1 MKMKFLGHHPLN
13 GPHKALDDTQL
24 AAIAELFAVLSERSR
39 LRILQV
45 LQGGPANVGELV
57 EKSGLKQANVS
68 RQLGLLLSA
77 GIIAR
82 GRRETS
88 RSIRSPCRW
97 CLICASWCAT
107 ASPNERQ
114 SAPWRCGD
122 N

>member
-82 GRRETS
+82 RQEGNFAIYSIAMPMVFDLCQLVCHGVAQRASERAVALRR
-88 RSIRSPCRW
+88 
-97 CLICASWCAT
+97 
-107 ASPNERQ
+107 
-114 SAPWRCGD
+114 
-122 N
+122 